1 MRKCPK
7 CGYPM
12 ENEKE
17 CWFCA
22 WLANIEGLK

>member
-1 MRKCPK
+1 MKCPK

-12 ENEKE
+12 DVDEKE

-22 WLANIEGLK
+22 WLKGLNEK